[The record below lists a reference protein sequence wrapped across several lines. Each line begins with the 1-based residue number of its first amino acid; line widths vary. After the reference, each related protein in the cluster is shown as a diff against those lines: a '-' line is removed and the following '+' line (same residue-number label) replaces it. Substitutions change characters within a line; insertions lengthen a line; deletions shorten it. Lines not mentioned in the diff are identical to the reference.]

1 MYVHVIITFWRAY
14 GEDVIVSAVTVDGCA
29 CVFGVCVPIL

>member
-1 MYVHVIITFWRAY
+1 MYVHVIITFGERY

-29 CVFGVCVPIL
+29 CVFGVCMPIL